1 MQQHVADKLSCYLQV
16 IIAAVIY
23 MMLVPCKSLMVT
35 SPGLNVFFRVIKSIT
50 FVGIGFAL
58 ISNGHTI
65 SGWVHL
71 FLSGGYLF
79 LFSREWRIMCS
90 ESISIKHTGVSIPN
104 FMMEMEIIWPEIKS
118 INITSQSICIET
130 FRNKRIHFRWRKN
143 LKIEELQQIDE
154 FCRQH
159 LMSAQLPEL
168 EYSY

>member
-1 MQQHVADKLSCYLQV
+1 
-16 IIAAVIY
+16 
-23 MMLVPCKSLMVT
+23 
-35 SPGLNVFFRVIKSIT
+35 
-50 FVGIGFAL
+50 
-58 ISNGHTI
+58 
-65 SGWVHL
+65 
-71 FLSGGYLF
+71 
-79 LFSREWRIMCS
+79 MCS

-154 FCRQH
+154 FCLQH

-168 EYSY
+168 EYRY